1 MQDILGF
8 DLDSDQRNKLSQLH
22 SLCAQRMAVKLPE
35 NVNSPRCAAYDT
47 VQSLDARINKF
58 APMLEFK
65 YKDSKGIE
73 SPVPESQ
80 HARIVWQYY
89 FIDHPISK

>member
-1 MQDILGF
+1 
-8 DLDSDQRNKLSQLH
+8 
-22 SLCAQRMAVKLPE
+22 MAVKLPE

-47 VQSLDARINKF
+47 WFKLLHARINKF

-73 SPVPESQ
+73 SPASESQ

-89 FIDHPISK
+89 FIDHSSASK